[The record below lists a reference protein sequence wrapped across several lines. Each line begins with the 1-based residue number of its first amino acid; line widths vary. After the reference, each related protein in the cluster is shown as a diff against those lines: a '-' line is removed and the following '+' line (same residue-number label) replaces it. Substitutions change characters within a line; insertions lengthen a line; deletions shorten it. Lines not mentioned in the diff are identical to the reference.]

1 METHAASAPPSLTE
15 RLARF
20 AASLT
25 LESLPEAVVH
35 QTHRCL
41 LDTTGAMIAGSRLS
55 QAGQAGRRLAA
66 GLD

>member
-35 QTHRCL
+35 QAHR
-41 LDTTGAMIAGSRLS
+41 
-55 QAGQAGRRLAA
+55 
-66 GLD
+66 